1 VGNLG
6 AVDLLAFGLYFVALL
21 GVGFWVGRRK
31 SRTSDDYF
39 LASRELP
46 WYVVGTSF
54 IASNISTEHFIG
66 MVGAAY
72 TFGICVAMWE
82 WGNVIS
88 FSILIWLF
96 IPFLL
101 ASRVF
106 TAPEFLERRFNPTCR
121 LLFAVMTVV
130 ANVTAFLA
138 AVLYAGAIG
147 LNALLGWDVWL
158 GVVLLG
164 VTAGSYAIVGG
175 MRSIAWTE
183 VLQTVVM
190 IVGGLLVTVLGLLSL
205 GNGSLVSGWGVMIER
220 NLGHQ
225 PEWAAAIHRL
235 APAVL
240 GEGATSYER
249 MNLFQP
255 ASHKLVPWWTL
266 LVSWVSISI
275 WYNCINQFMVQRVLA
290 AKDQWHARMGIVLA
304 GFLKVILPALIVLPG
319 LIYFAVDPSLDQA
332 GADRGYPNLVMRLIG
347 LGLRGVFLAA
357 LFGAIQSTVNSV
369 LNSTSTI
376 ITLDIWKRHFRPH
389 MPEQKSVTIGRWV
402 TAAALVLS
410 MALAPFIGL
419 LGKGVFI
426 YIQELYAH
434 FAPPFSAIF
443 VLGILWRRATGKAAA
458 WTIPVGMAASI
469 SLAVFV
475 PGLAFVPRAVLTW
488 AFCVVFMIA
497 VSLRDA
503 PPRPENVTDELAI
516 NWRKLNVLS
525 GLGRPWYRN
534 IAFWWGLFVLAI
546 VACLVLFSG
555 VVMR

>member
-6 AVDLLAFGLYFVALL
+6 AVDLVAFGLYFVALL

-130 ANVTAFLA
+130 ANITAFLA

-147 LNALLGWDVWL
+147 LNALLGWDVWV

-190 IVGGLLVTVLGLLSL
+190 IVGGLLVTVLGLQSL
-205 GNGSLVSGWGVMIER
+205 GHGSIVSGWGVMIER

-225 PEWAAAIHRL
+225 AEWAAAIHRL

-240 GEGATSYER
+240 GDGATSYER
-249 MNLFQP
+249 LNLFQP

-304 GFLKVILPALIVLPG
+304 GFLKVILPALIVIPG

-376 ITLDIWKRHFRPH
+376 ITLDIWKRHFRPQ
-389 MPEQKSVTIGRWV
+389 MQEQTSVTIGRWV
-402 TAAALVLS
+402 TAGALVLS
-410 MALAPFIGL
+410 MLLAPFIGL

-488 AFCVVFMIA
+488 AFCMVFMVA
-497 VSLRDA
+497 VSLLDA
-503 PPRPENVTDELAI
+503 PPQPENITDELTI
-516 NWRKLNVLS
+516 NWRRLNVFS

-555 VVMR
+555 AVFR

>member
-1 VGNLG
+1 MGNLG

-389 MPEQKSVTIGRWV
+389 MPEQESVTIGRWV

>member
-389 MPEQKSVTIGRWV
+389 MPEQESVTIGRWV